1 MRVLQL
7 ETTELGTKQLRW
19 VRKDLILWIR
29 DVSTIW
35 VRNVLAA
42 YETTEG
48 KKRLVTLQSKLLSK
62 AYE

>member
-1 MRVLQL
+1 MRVLRL
-7 ETTELGTKQLRW
+7 ETTEPGTKQLRW

-35 VRNVLAA
+35 VRNVLAG

-48 KKRLVTLQSKLLSK
+48 KKRLVTLQSKLLS
-62 AYE
+62 

>member
-19 VRKDLILWIR
+19 VRKELILWIR
-29 DVSTIW
+29 DVSTNW
-35 VRNVLAA
+35 VLNVLAE

>member
-19 VRKDLILWIR
+19 VRKDLIFWIQE
-29 DVSTIW
+29 VSTIW
-35 VRNVLAA
+35 VRNVLAG

-48 KKRLVTLQSKLLSK
+48 KKRLVALQSKLLSEVYK
-62 AYE
+62 

>member
-19 VRKDLILWIR
+19 VRKDLIFWIR

-42 YETTEG
+42 YETTEETTG
-48 KKRLVTLQSKLLSK
+48 NLTIKTSLKSV
-62 AYE
+62 

>member
-1 MRVLQL
+1 MRVLKL

-29 DVSTIW
+29 DVSTNW
-35 VRNVLAA
+35 VLNVLAE
-42 YETTEG
+42 YETIEG

>member
-1 MRVLQL
+1 MRVLRL

-29 DVSTIW
+29 DVLTIW
-35 VRNVLAA
+35 VRNVLAG

-48 KKRLVTLQSKLLSK
+48 KKRLVTLQSKLLS
-62 AYE
+62 

>member
-19 VRKDLILWIR
+19 VQKDLIFWIQ

-35 VRNVLAA
+35 ERNVVAG

-48 KKRLVTLQSKLLSK
+48 KKRLVTLQSKLLSE
-62 AYE
+62 AYK

>member
-1 MRVLQL
+1 MRVLKL

-29 DVSTIW
+29 DVSTNW
-35 VRNVLAA
+35 VLNVLAE

>member
-48 KKRLVTLQSKLLSK
+48 KKQLVTLQSKLLSK

>member
-35 VRNVLAA
+35 VRNVLAG

-48 KKRLVTLQSKLLSK
+48 KKRLVTLQSKLLSE
-62 AYE
+62 AYK

>member
-19 VRKDLILWIR
+19 VRKDLIFWIR

-35 VRNVLAA
+35 VRKVLAA
-42 YETTEG
+42 YETTEETNG
-48 KKRLVTLQSKLLSK
+48 NLTIKTSLKSV
-62 AYE
+62 

>member
-35 VRNVLAA
+35 VRNVLAG

-48 KKRLVTLQSKLLSK
+48 KKRLVTLQSKLLS
-62 AYE
+62 

>member
-19 VRKDLILWIR
+19 VRKDLILWIP
-29 DVSTIW
+29 DVSTNW
-35 VRNVLAA
+35 VLNVLAG

-48 KKRLVTLQSKLLSK
+48 KKRLVTLQSKLLSE
-62 AYE
+62 AYK